1 MEDKK
6 RQIREAQMAA
16 EIAIEEQRALLM
28 DQKVA
33 NKRKDA
39 DSRVYAMEVKR
50 LHLSL
55 WTGNR

>member
-1 MEDKK
+1 VEDKK

-39 DSRVYAMEVKR
+39 DSSVYAMEVKL
-50 LHLSL
+50 LHLAL